1 MFWPVYDLLMLA
13 SCIWVGSLFRR
24 QWLSWAAVVGMAVLQ
39 LVDLSPGLLQR
50 SQALDAAQQSE
61 AFPTQMSTN
70 DPFAARYDAKAL
82 EQERSEL
89 LAELSEGIIQP
100 DTLYLFSEEE
110 LFLQT
115 VEEVSETQAWCGR
128 VDGTQGSWYVIAP
141 GMQDAQL
148 DDGCIRYDMNY
159 PLRIA
164 DYTDGL
170 WNRGVLD
177 QDRGVVCFV
186 DAPFTRRK
194 LENAS
199 FLCAGQ
205 SEYPILKVDDSDPG
219 WLMVTLDIE
228 DATVL
233 WDQELETK

>member
-1 MFWPVYDLLMLA
+1 MDGIQNDALHLA
-13 SCIWVGSLFRR
+13 LY
-24 QWLSWAAVVGMAVLQ
+24 AA
-39 LVDLSPGLLQR
+39 
-50 SQALDAAQQSE
+50 DAG
-61 AFPTQMSTN
+61 MSTN

-100 DTLYLFSEEE
+100 DTLYLFSEEG

-177 QDRGVVCFV
+177 QDRQVVCFV
-186 DAPFTRRK
+186 DAPFTRHK